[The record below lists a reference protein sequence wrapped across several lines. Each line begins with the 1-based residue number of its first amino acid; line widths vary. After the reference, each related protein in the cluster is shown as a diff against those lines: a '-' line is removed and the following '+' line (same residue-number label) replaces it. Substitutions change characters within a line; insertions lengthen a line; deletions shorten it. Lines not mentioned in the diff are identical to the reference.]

1 MSHLSQSIRQR
12 ILRRCAKG
20 KPFVVVPRG
29 GRPSRLYGIDSYLKT
44 VEKAKSVK
52 PWTHRKAQK
61 NPDPLKA
68 VRGRIVS
75 PLRREDIYG

>member
-1 MSHLSQSIRQR
+1 MLHLTQNISRR

-20 KPFVVVPRG
+20 KPFVVIPRNG
-29 GRPSRLYGIDSYLKT
+29 KPSRLYGIDSYLKT
-44 VEKAKSVK
+44 VEKAKRVK
-52 PWTHRKAQK
+52 PWTQRKAQK

-68 VRGRIVS
+68 IRGRVVS